1 MYKLNLVLMVVLSS
15 AVIGAGVFL
24 GMEKASAKS
33 PEREVAQLIRRLGD
47 SDPDVRRDAEA
58 ALKKLGPN
66 ALPALKSAAVGVDEV
81 LAGRAKTVIQQ
92 IEGAPVAVKADKP
105 EQPVEAPAPAT
116 VEITL
121 QVPARATA
129 GDPVRI
135 YARFRN
141 GTPQSVVVARHK
153 LDPAFLYGM
162 FAAFE
167 ITNEEGTITVPVDM
181 LPRGAEPVLD
191 LFSVAAGQ
199 MIDLYPGQDLGAALA
214 NVLSR
219 PGTYRVRLVYD
230 ASEGSAYREAIAL
243 KHPADGVP
251 LRAERLASNTAT
263 ITVE

>member
-24 GMEKASAKS
+24 AMEKANAQA
-33 PEREVAQLIRRLGD
+33 PGQEVTLLIRRLGD

-66 ALPALKSAAVGVDEV
+66 ALPGLKSASMGDDQV
-81 LAGRAKTVIQQ
+81 LAGRVKSVIQQ
-92 IEGAPVAVKADKP
+92 IEGAPVAVKTDKP
-105 EQPVEAPAPAT
+105 EVPVEAPAPAT
-116 VEITL
+116 VEISL
-121 QVPARATA
+121 QMPARATA

-153 LDPAFLYGM
+153 LDPALLYGT

-167 ITNEEGTITVPVDM
+167 ITNEEGTITVPVDL

-191 LFSVAAGQ
+191 LFAVGAGQ

-214 NVLSR
+214 NILSR
-219 PGTYRVRLVYD
+219 PGTWRVRLVYD
-230 ASEGSAYREAIAL
+230 ASEGSAYREALAL

-251 LRAERLASNTAT
+251 LRPERLASNTVT